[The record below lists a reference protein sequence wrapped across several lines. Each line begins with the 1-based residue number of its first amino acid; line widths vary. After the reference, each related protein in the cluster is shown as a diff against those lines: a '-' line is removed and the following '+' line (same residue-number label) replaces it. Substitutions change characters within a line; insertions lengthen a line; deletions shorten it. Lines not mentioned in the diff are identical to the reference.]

1 VAALVPAAAVA
12 PEFPVP
18 RLHEAVAKVAPATPL
33 DRELERAVY
42 RLNWLSAAGTGI
54 LLAAL
59 VGLGDTVAC
68 CVFAA
73 ALSVIACTQ
82 IPLRAR
88 FLASKN
94 DLDQT
99 AECLIRGSRPLVSRA
114 GCFELGAMQVKSD
127 GSVTLW
133 TDSHHDN
140 RCALVRTRSPKVLGA
155 VNEIDLG
162 SGWRYAFF
170 KDPSAP

>member
-1 VAALVPAAAVA
+1 MKIGAWLWGGSCLLVVIASA
-12 PEFPVP
+12 EG
-18 RLHEAVAKVAPATPL
+18 
-33 DRELERAVY
+33 
-42 RLNWLSAAGTGI
+42 WLVRISPI
-54 LLAAL
+54 LLAVPGAL
-59 VGLGDTVAC
+59 FAIVAGAFCIGRPGLVTRNRVWS

-73 ALSVIACTQ
+73 ALSVVACTQ

-94 DLDQT
+94 DLDLT
-99 AECLIRGSRPLVSRA
+99 ADSLISGSRPLVRRA
-114 GCFELGAMQVKSD
+114 GCFELGSMQVKSD
-127 GSVTLW
+127 GSVILW

-162 SGWRYAFF
+162 SGWRYALF